1 MRDVAQAEPIK
12 RSGRDLEL
20 GAWISKSDLLIS
32 KSDLLISKSDLLIS
46 KSDLLIS
53 KSDLL
58 ISKSDLLIAKRGGS
72 ISLNDFSSPAYTKG
86 GQGERKDE
94 FQKIPK
100 TFPRNHYPFIT

>member
-20 GAWISKSDLLIS
+20 GAWISKSDLLIE
-32 KSDLLISKSDLLIS
+32 
-46 KSDLLIS
+46 
-53 KSDLL
+53 
-58 ISKSDLLIAKRGGS
+58 KRGGS

-86 GQGERKDE
+86 GHGERKDE